1 MALSRYDNKDYIG
14 DHEKGREPKRYS
26 SVKDYNLLTGDNQ
39 SSVDDVDQRLFAKLT
54 ETTDLRWK
62 FGIIQGKDGK
72 IPEADGVPRMF
83 IMGKGEDGHDT
94 VMSLEEAGV
103 TYGSKEFW
111 RQSQLGNVFAY
122 PAGETKP
129 VQMRLELHGNSPI
142 VNYSKLIDSKD
153 MPQPRKKQ
161 PGFFQ
166 RILHSINKNWASS
179 ETRDYYATLNDG
191 EAVTEKLKE
200 MENVREG
207 TVKDE
212 MEDLRSREEDLEVEA
227 EQAEFEAH
235 VQKTVDQYDR
245 KLNGHKT
252 YRNITDPEPV
262 FDESIEKTAKNK
274 GLYTKQGFAKLEKIN
289 ANKSDFQVGGQPVSD
304 DAYMGLVASCS
315 LDPKNG
321 ENMFKAGQEYQKHLA
336 ESLEPFGIA
345 KEDFYGKYPSVHSDF
360 VFGDFLDHANLRDNE
375 ENQFEA
381 VINPGRKDAVKL
393 LQDYKNNVPG
403 CKKALAEA
411 LTRGIRTVSNLTG
424 ADRKDITDQ
433 LLKSGRI
440 MNAAAELMEKDPELK
455 SIAMAKPPAGC
466 GLDEKDLKAVKGL
479 AVIDKADLAAA
490 EAEKKIAQSALNGTK
505 LSAEEKRKLAVDV
518 VSARIMK
525 NKYYRDIQL
534 NLRDNKEYKA
544 AGEKAQ
550 SLREAAMQDPDL
562 MAGPSPDR
570 PAPPKGKLY
579 FDQASSYQNYVQHS
593 LVTIPDTVIQLSEKG
608 DKGYRALA
616 EKIVD
621 DRMMYTL
628 NSKNL
633 DGELNAKDY
642 EGTRLINLADKA
654 VSDIMAQKDAA
665 KRKPVQAEVKAEG
678 PEADDPEMGENL
690 KIDDELSK
698 GGPQL

>member
-1 MALSRYDNKDYIG
+1 
-14 DHEKGREPKRYS
+14 
-26 SVKDYNLLTGDNQ
+26 
-39 SSVDDVDQRLFAKLT
+39 
-54 ETTDLRWK
+54 
-62 FGIIQGKDGK
+62 
-72 IPEADGVPRMF
+72 
-83 IMGKGEDGHDT
+83 
-94 VMSLEEAGV
+94 
-103 TYGSKEFW
+103 
-111 RQSQLGNVFAY
+111 
-122 PAGETKP
+122 
-129 VQMRLELHGNSPI
+129 
-142 VNYSKLIDSKD
+142 
-153 MPQPRKKQ
+153 
-161 PGFFQ
+161 
-166 RILHSINKNWASS
+166 
-179 ETRDYYATLNDG
+179 
-191 EAVTEKLKE
+191 
-200 MENVREG
+200 
-207 TVKDE
+207 
-212 MEDLRSREEDLEVEA
+212 
-227 EQAEFEAH
+227 
-235 VQKTVDQYDR
+235 
-245 KLNGHKT
+245 
-252 YRNITDPEPV
+252 
-262 FDESIEKTAKNK
+262 
-274 GLYTKQGFAKLEKIN
+274 
-289 ANKSDFQVGGQPVSD
+289 
-304 DAYMGLVASCS
+304 
-315 LDPKNG
+315 
-321 ENMFKAGQEYQKHLA
+321 
-336 ESLEPFGIA
+336 
-345 KEDFYGKYPSVHSDF
+345 
-360 VFGDFLDHANLRDNE
+360 
-375 ENQFEA
+375 
-381 VINPGRKDAVKL
+381 
-393 LQDYKNNVPG
+393 
-403 CKKALAEA
+403 
-411 LTRGIRTVSNLTG
+411 
-424 ADRKDITDQ
+424 
-433 LLKSGRI
+433 

-579 FDQASSYQNYVQHS
+579 FDQATSYQNFVQHS

-621 DRMMYTL
+621 ERMMYTL

-633 DGELNAKDY
+633 DGELNTKDY

-654 VSDIMAQKDAA
+654 ASDITAQKDAA
-665 KRKPVQAEVKAEG
+665 KQKPVQAEVKAEG